1 MGLEHHCGS
10 VHAACDLVDYI
21 FPRVAIAYKPAFV
34 NMATNENDLG
44 HYERIAGDFAF
55 LIDSVELQVSEG
67 SDCDEPDSVSFLEFF
82 FKICANQGMRPIKKR
97 HRCP

>member
-34 NMATNENDLG
+34 NMAANENDLRHDG
-44 HYERIAGDFAF
+44 RITGDSAL
-55 LIDSVELQVSEG
+55 LIDSIELQISEG
-67 SDCDEPDSVSFLEFF
+67 SDCDEPYSVSLLEFF
-82 FKICANQGMRPIKKR
+82 KVSANQGMRPIKKR